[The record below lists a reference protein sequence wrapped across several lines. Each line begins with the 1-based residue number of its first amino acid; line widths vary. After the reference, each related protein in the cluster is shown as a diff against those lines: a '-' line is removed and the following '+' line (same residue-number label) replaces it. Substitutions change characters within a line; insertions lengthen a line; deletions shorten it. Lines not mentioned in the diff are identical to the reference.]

1 MDRKR
6 LVKQIKS
13 KGITIGADSLKILRE
28 LGSGGN
34 GVAFLC
40 ETKGSDPIVAKVYI
54 PPDSRDL
61 DERAYKRFKNE
72 ISLISK
78 MRHPNVIRA
87 LGSGTIQVG
96 AYSLPLYTMPFAPST
111 LRQDIKD
118 PTTTGNLEK
127 KLRLFVRA
135 TLGVAALHSLGIV
148 HRDLKPENILI
159 SKEGTPWV
167 ADLGIARVSSQLAT
181 TGVKTLA
188 SERLRNQDYY
198 APEQRFGSAT
208 DVDHRAD
215 IYALG
220 CILYE
225 LVLGRPPVR
234 VNSPKL
240 QTVSGAFAPLDPI
253 IDQMTAF
260 DPKAR
265 YPLLEDV
272 LEDLSITCGGVLAAY
287 ESGRPPA
294 KTDLPTMVRLIR
306 SSNEALRQKGIE
318 LARRLDTEAMDT
330 LYDLLGNARREVR
343 NSAATALGH
352 INQPESLPY
361 LVGAL
366 YGITDNASR
375 FRPSADTA
383 SGAIARFPLDQR
395 LKALSQLSR
404 PIRPAQVLEM
414 IIGMST
420 EDAYSVVQNL
430 ANNNLIL
437 LDWGETILE
446 VLVLIDEEKTWPAI
460 KKAVTDNDIRSSF
473 RVKRY
478 ISNLS
483 PEHQTE
489 FVTLWLDQPG
499 IDSYAFGNMLDTILQ
514 LELPQPA
521 RFRFLKELKT
531 KVELRG
537 SFKDSY
543 LIRQRVSSAIKE
555 IADATPVVEFDD
567 Y

>member
-13 KGITIGADSLKILRE
+13 NGITLGSETLKIVRE

-40 ETKGSDPIVAKVYI
+40 ETNGPEPIVAKVYI

-78 MRHPNVIRA
+78 MQHPNVIKA

-96 AYSLPLYTMPFAPST
+96 AYALPFYTMPFAPST
-111 LRQDIKD
+111 LRQNIKE
-118 PTTTGNLEK
+118 PTGTGNLEG
-127 KLRLFVRA
+127 KLRVFVRA

-240 QTVSGAFAPLDPI
+240 QTVSEALAPLDPI
-253 IDQMTAF
+253 VDRMTAF
-260 DPKAR
+260 DASGR

-272 LEDLSITCGGVLAAY
+272 LEDLSITVGGVLAAY
-287 ESGRPPA
+287 ESGRPPV

-318 LARRLDTEAMDT
+318 VARRLDKEATDT
-330 LYDLLGNARREVR
+330 LYDLLGHARREVR

-352 INQPESLPY
+352 INLPESLPY

-383 SGAIARFPLDQR
+383 SGAIARFPIAQR
-395 LKALSQLSR
+395 LQALSQISR
-404 PIRPAQVLEM
+404 PIRPAQVLE
-414 IIGMST
+414 IIEGMT
-420 EDAYSVVQNL
+420 AVDAYSSVETL
-430 ANNNLIL
+430 AHSNLIL
-437 LDWGETILE
+437 LDWGETVLE
-446 VLVLIDEEKTWPAI
+446 VLAIIDEDKTWPAI
-460 KKAVTDNDIRSSF
+460 KKAVQDNDIRSSF

-478 ISNLS
+478 IGSLS
-483 PEHQTE
+483 PEHQAE
-489 FVTLWLDQPG
+489 FITLWLDQKG
-499 IDSYAFGNMLDTILQ
+499 VDSYAFGNMLDTILQ
-514 LELPQPA
+514 IELPKPT
-521 RFRFLKELKT
+521 RLKFLEKLRIT
-531 KVELRG
+531 IELRG

-543 LIRQRVSSAIKE
+543 LLRQR
-555 IADATPVVEFDD
+555 IADALRSMEDAEEME
-567 Y
+567 

>member
-6 LVKQIKS
+6 LVRQIKA
-13 KGITIGADSLKILRE
+13 KGIILGSETLKIVRE
-28 LGSGGN
+28 FGSGGN

-40 ETKGSDPIVAKVYI
+40 ENKGPESTVAKVYI

-78 MRHPNVIRA
+78 MRHPNVIKA
-87 LGSGTIQVG
+87 LGSGTIQIG
-96 AYSLPLYTMPFAPST
+96 AYSLPFYTMPFAPST
-111 LRQDIKD
+111 LRQDIKE

-159 SKEGTPWV
+159 SKDGTPWV

-225 LVLGRPPVR
+225 LILGQPPVR

-240 QTVSGAFAPLDPI
+240 QTVSEAFAPLDPI
-253 IDQMTAF
+253 IDRMTAF
-260 DPKAR
+260 DPNAR
-265 YPLLEDV
+265 YPLIEDV
-272 LEDLSITCGGVLAAY
+272 LEDFSIKCGGVLAAY
-287 ESGRPPA
+287 ESGRPPV
-294 KTDLPTMVRLIR
+294 KTDLSTMVRLIR
-306 SSNEALRQKGIE
+306 SSNEALRQNGIE
-318 LARRLDTEAMDT
+318 VARRLGTEALDT
-330 LYDLLGNARREVR
+330 LYELLGHARREVR
-343 NSAATALGH
+343 NSTATALGY

-383 SGAIARFPLDQR
+383 SGAIARFSLDQR
-395 LKALSQLSR
+395 LKALSQISR
-404 PIRPAQVLEM
+404 AVRPAQVLEM
-414 IIGMST
+414 ISGMSSG
-420 EDAYSVVQNL
+420 EAYSAVQTL

-437 LDWGETILE
+437 LDWGETIFE
-446 VLVLIDEEKTWPAI
+446 VLVVIDEKRTWPAI
-460 KKAVTDNDIRSSF
+460 KKAVKDNDIRSSF

-478 ISNLS
+478 IGNLS
-483 PEHQTE
+483 PEHQIE
-489 FVTLWLDQPG
+489 SISLWLDQPG
-499 IDSYAFGNMLDTILQ
+499 VDSYAFGNMLDTILQ
-514 LELPQPA
+514 IELPKPT
-521 RFRFLKELKT
+521 RLKFLKELKT
-531 KVELRG
+531 NVQLRG

-543 LIRQRVSSAIKE
+543 LLLQRMTDAIRSAE
-555 IADATPVVEFDD
+555 ETEDQ
-567 Y
+567 